1 MIPLRPW
8 LLIAAAGL
16 LAALLRYQLVQ
27 PAAIAHVC
35 DAGGGPWWCTARSLV
50 IATFSTYGLG
60 YAALVAAALALWRR
74 SARAALAAAA
84 FGIAGLVLYCYEG
97 GAVGFLVGLLVLARA
112 AAGQQRG
119 AGEQQA

>member
-1 MIPLRPW
+1 VSRSIPW
-8 LLIAAAGL
+8 LTIAAAGV

-50 IATFSTYGLG
+50 IATFSTYGIG
-60 YAALVAAALALWRR
+60 YAALIASAVALGRR
-74 SARAALAAAA
+74 SAGAALAAAA
-84 FGIAGLVLYCYEG
+84 FGIAGLVLYCYEA

-112 AAGQQRG
+112 AAGQEDRG
-119 AGEQQA
+119 DEQQA

>member
-1 MIPLRPW
+1 MIPLRP
-8 LLIAAAGL
+8 LFVVAATGL

-50 IATFSTYGLG
+50 IATFSTYGIG
-60 YAALVAAALALWRR
+60 YAALIAAAVALWRR
-74 SARAALAAAA
+74 SAGTALAATA
-84 FGIAGLVLYCYEG
+84 FGIAGLVLYCYEA

-112 AAGQQRG
+112 AAGQEDRG
-119 AGEQQA
+119 GEQQA

>member
-1 MIPLRPW
+1 MIALRP
-8 LLIAAAGL
+8 LLVIAAAGL

-27 PAAIAHVC
+27 PAAIAHAC
-35 DAGGGPWWCTARSLV
+35 DAGGGPWWCALRSLV

-60 YAALVAAALALWRR
+60 YVAIVAALLALWRR
-74 SARAALAAAA
+74 SARFALAAAA
-84 FGIAGLVLYCYEG
+84 FGIAGLVLYCYEA

-112 AAGQQRG
+112 AAGQQRR

>member
-1 MIPLRPW
+1 MIPLRPL

-35 DAGGGPWWCTARSLV
+35 DAGGGPWWCTVRSLV

-60 YAALVAAALALWRR
+60 YAALVTAVVAVWRG
-74 SARAALAAAA
+74 STRAALAAAA
-84 FGIAGLVLYCYEG
+84 FGVAGLVLYCYEA

-112 AAGQQRG
+112 AAGQEDRG
-119 AGEQQA
+119 GEQQA